1 MDFWEIPLRLWEIA
15 QNEKLELGI
24 KFGTERGE
32 TQDLEL
38 LNSAGFSYCSKTTR
52 MSIIL
57 LLIQINLVFLL
68 LQNKANVYNFTLNSK
83 YFGFLIVANKADVLK
98 YTLSKADVNNL
109 ILNSKYFGFSYC
121 FKTKRMS
128 TALI

>member
-38 LNSAGFSYCSKTTR
+38 QNSAGFSCCCKTTR

-57 LLIQINLVFLL
+57 LSSVVRLQLARCASFSLISDSLFCNHEEKEGLIFRT
-68 LQNKANVYNFTLNSK
+68 KTK
-83 YFGFLIVANKADVLK
+83 YLRIL
-98 YTLSKADVNNL
+98 LSKQQ
-109 ILNSKYFGFSYC
+109 
-121 FKTKRMS
+121 R
-128 TALI
+128 